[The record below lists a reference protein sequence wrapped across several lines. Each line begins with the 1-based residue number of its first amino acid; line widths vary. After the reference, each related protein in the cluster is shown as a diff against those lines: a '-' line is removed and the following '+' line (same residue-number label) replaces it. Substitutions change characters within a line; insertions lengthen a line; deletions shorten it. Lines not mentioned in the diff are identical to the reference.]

1 MGKLQNQL
9 NNHRFRRSIATLAC
23 ISLAFLSAAEILGT
37 WAGLLTASGLYVFVL
52 IGEAIYEVIED
63 RE

>member
-9 NNHRFRRSIATLAC
+9 NNKRFARSVYTFLC
-23 ISLAFLSAAEILGT
+23 ISLAFTSAWQIWGI

-52 IGEAIYEVIED
+52 ICEAIYEVIED